1 MMRDHLIAGVLAGA
15 AGATALNAVTYID
28 MAVRGRPA
36 SDIPERLAGRAAGCA
51 GLDLGDEEI
60 AANRRQGLA
69 GLLGIGVG
77 VGVGAAYGL
86 LDGLV
91 GDTRSTAGEVAAS
104 AVALGAVAMLGS
116 DAPAALADLT
126 DPRDWPPSSWISD
139 AVPHLA
145 YGAVAAIAY
154 DRLIRRRYPR

>member
-15 AGATALNAVTYID
+15 AGTAALNAVTYVD

-36 SDIPERLAGRAAGCA
+36 SDIPEELAGRATDCA
-51 GLDLGDEEI
+51 GLDLGDEET

-77 VGVGAAYGL
+77 VGVSAAYGL

-91 GDTRSTAGEVAAS
+91 GGTRSSAGEVAAG
-104 AVALGAVAMLGS
+104 ALALGVVAMLGS
-116 DAPAALADLT
+116 DTPATAAGLT
-126 DPRDWPPSSWISD
+126 DPRDWPASSWISD

-154 DRLIRRRYPR
+154 DRLIRRRYPG

>member
-1 MMRDHLIAGVLAGA
+1 MRDHLIAGLLAGA
-15 AGATALNAVTYID
+15 AGTTALNAVTYLD

-36 SDIPERLAGRAAGCA
+36 SDIPEELAGRAAGGA
-51 GLDLGDEEI
+51 GLDLGDEET

-77 VGVGAAYGL
+77 VGVSAAYGL

-91 GDTRSTAGEVAAS
+91 GDTRSTRGEVAVS
-104 AVALGAVAMLGS
+104 AVALGFVAMLGS
-116 DAPAALADLT
+116 DVPSTAAGLT
-126 DPRDWPPSSWISD
+126 DPRDWPASSWISD

-145 YGAVAAIAY
+145 YGAVAAITY
-154 DRLIRRRYPR
+154 DRLIRRRYPS